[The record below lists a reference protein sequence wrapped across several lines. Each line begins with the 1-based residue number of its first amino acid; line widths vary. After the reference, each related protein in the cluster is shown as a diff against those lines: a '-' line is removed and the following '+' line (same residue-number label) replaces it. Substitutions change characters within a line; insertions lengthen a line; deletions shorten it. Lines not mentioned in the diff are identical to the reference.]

1 MTDKRKKAQLKH
13 TPHVYSPEA
22 IQRAYE
28 RGELA
33 EQLASSPSVNRL
45 RDSIK
50 AHRIIDKLDRHI
62 MSDRDLMSP
71 SQVQAAKIL
80 LNKRIPDLKAM
91 ELTGAD
97 GSALPQAISINIT
110 QPIVQAISINITQP
124 IVQAAIDDA
133 DADADED
140 DEDDDII
147 EAEFKTLEIDIGN
160 DDNGNADD

>member
-110 QPIVQAISINITQP
+110 QPIVQA
-124 IVQAAIDDA
+124 AIDDA

-147 EAEFKTLEIDIGN
+147 EAEFKTLEIDIG
-160 DDNGNADD
+160 DVSDE